1 MAEAILANKSLRKPP
16 SGTAFYVVDVTCS
29 NCWHVAQVGYAGW
42 TALVCFRCGYQM
54 DRTRYRCT
62 NKTGAD
68 AMPNGNNGSEWFY
81 APDWAHPTRPITID
95 KSPSGYHIT
104 QVGPNGGRPYRRMSD
119 TNYRTYDEA
128 FRALMHRKADE
139 RGEA

>member
-29 NCWHVAQVGYAGW
+29 NCWHVARVGYAGW

-62 NKTGAD
+62 NKAGARARHEGRAMGEVTHDDMKNHWLLCAEVIAAAERLVDD
-68 AMPNGNNGSEWFY
+68 ARVNGTV
-81 APDWAHPTRPITID
+81 DWAVRPE
-95 KSPSGYHIT
+95 KVALAKA
-104 QVGPNGGRPYRRMSD
+104 VGALQADRRRMG
-119 TNYRTYDEA
+119 
-128 FRALMHRKADE
+128 
-139 RGEA
+139 GE